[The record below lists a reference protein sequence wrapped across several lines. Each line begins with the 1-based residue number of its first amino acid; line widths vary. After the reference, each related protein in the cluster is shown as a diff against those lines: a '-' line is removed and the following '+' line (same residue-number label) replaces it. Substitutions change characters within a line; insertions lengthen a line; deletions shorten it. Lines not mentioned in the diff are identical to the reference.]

1 MCFECRQLYALF
13 KATNLISEHN
23 TSVEI
28 RNVNFLF
35 KSKNGVDT
43 NKRKVAVVGLK
54 LTVCVVV

>member
-23 TSVEI
+23 TSVETG
-28 RNVNFLF
+28 NVNFLF